1 LAKVNQEIMEHSSP
15 LENSDNETSQQTV
28 KTSSAGMLAFVFIA
42 VLISIAAGAFSFFLF
57 QKLEENKSE
66 LNGLK
71 LEIGGQ
77 LSGKLDG
84 VSGKFNNVTDR
95 FTNVSDRISRFN
107 DELSKI
113 HSSIKQQD
121 GIIKQQDGFL
131 KQQLKQQDG
140 TIKYQENLINNLAG
154 NLQESKRTQEISNQ
168 QLTRSL
174 DMLYK
179 QKGKT
184 RNDWILSEV
193 EYLLLI
199 ANHSLLLSFDVN
211 TAIIALQSADERL
224 LDMGDPGI
232 ITIRKFIADE
242 LIQLKAV
249 PFVDVAGI
257 QVILSGMIK
266 HAASLKV
273 LNSDTPTVKDLLG
286 TVTVEPKVV
295 ATSEKDLSTLDQY
308 KNSIMKATDKFL
320 HELKSLVVYRNKKVA
335 ASALIAPE
343 QKFFLQQH
351 VSLKLESA
359 RKALLDGRNE
369 LFHSLLTETKQLL
382 LEFFD
387 SSNVSVKNF
396 IEQLD
401 SLQAKNL
408 SRTLPDISFSLK
420 ELKKYTA
427 QLDDHRTSEGDT
439 KESN

>member
-1 LAKVNQEIMEHSSP
+1 MEHSSP
-15 LENSDNETSQQTV
+15 LENSDDQASPTTV
-28 KTSSAGMLAFVFIA
+28 KSSSAGMLAFVFIA

-57 QKLEENKSE
+57 QKLEENKSQ
-66 LNGLK
+66 LNDLK

-95 FTNVSDRISRFN
+95 FTNISDRISRFN

-113 HSSIKQQD
+113 HGSIKLQD
-121 GIIKQQDGFL
+121 GIIKQQDAYFKHEF
-131 KQQLKQQDG
+131 KQQLEQYDSS
-140 TIKYQENLINNLAG
+140 IKHQNNLVNNLKD
-154 NLQESKRTQEISNQ
+154 NLQEAKQTQDISNQ
-168 QLTRSL
+168 QLNRSL

-232 ITIRKFIADE
+232 ITIRKLIADE

-249 PFVDVAGI
+249 PIVDVAGI
-257 QVILSGMIK
+257 QVTLSGMIK
-266 HAASLKV
+266 HVASLEV
-273 LNSDTPTVKDLLG
+273 LNSKTPTVNDLLG
-286 TVTVEPKVV
+286 KPTVEPKAVV
-295 ATSEKDLSTLDQY
+295 TPEQNLSTLDQY
-308 KNSIMKATDKFL
+308 KISLIKVTDKFL

-343 QKFFLQQH
+343 QKFFLQQN

-369 LFHSLLTETKQLL
+369 LFHNLLAETKELL
-382 LEFFD
+382 LKYFD
-387 SSNVSVKNF
+387 STQGSVKNF
-396 IEQLD
+396 LEQLD
-401 SLQAKNL
+401 SLQSQNL

-427 QLDDHRTSEGDT
+427 QLDAHRISAGDT